1 MGLPEIVVYG
11 NCRLCVGGRNQD
23 RVWEEDRG
31 RTLFVYLD
39 PRQFE
44 TFPSDPDNS
53 KVFLAKP
60 FVVVPAHG
68 CSSSWSA
75 FTAQD
80 RVWEDDKEG
89 LFLLLS
95 YLGTVESKQFL
106 AKGRPLRW
114 PRRAFFV
121 VLAE

>member
-1 MGLPEIVVYG
+1 M
-11 NCRLCVGGRNQD
+11 
-23 RVWEEDRG
+23 WEEDRG

-39 PRQFE
+39 PRQFK
-44 TFPSDPDNS
+44 TVPSDPDNS

-60 FVVVPAHG
+60 FVVVRRTGVLPRGPRLARKIECG
-68 CSSSWSA
+68 KTIRA
-75 FTAQD
+75 
-80 RVWEDDKEG
+80 G
-89 LFLLLS
+89 LFLLPS

-121 VLAE
+121 VLGE